1 MTKRGNVMGRV
12 KSELMG
18 DIEKLEYDI
27 ENTGVDINEK
37 TSAECA
43 WAKYTA
49 ELAIEEPNRVWS
61 KEEKDKFIATYNAN
75 LDLFFGKDY

>member
-12 KSELMG
+12 KSELMD
-18 DIEKLEYDI
+18 DIEQLQ
-27 ENTGVDINEK
+27 NTGVDVNQK

-75 LDLFFGKDY
+75 LDLFFGKDC